1 MGFFNKLIHG
11 IILQTKLIKGDLKM
25 ITEHIVQSMTE
36 RIVHSFSPEKI
47 IVFGS
52 WARNE
57 ATEDS
62 DIDFLVITSYNGSK
76 RDIQVA
82 IRREL
87 KGFGVPKD
95 VIVATREEIEQKR
108 DLPGYLYGTAIRE
121 GKVVYERV
129 KQ

>member
-1 MGFFNKLIHG
+1 MLPHTL
-11 IILQTKLIKGDLKM
+11 ILQTKIFKGDPKM

-36 RIVHSFSPEKI
+36 RIVHSFSLEKI

-52 WARNE
+52 RAPNE

-95 VIVATREEIEQKR
+95 DIVATREEIEQKR

-121 GKVVYERV
+121 GKVVYERI

>member
-1 MGFFNKLIHG
+1 
-11 IILQTKLIKGDLKM
+11 M

-95 VIVATREEIEQKR
+95 VIVATREEIEEKR
-108 DLPGYLYGTAIRE
+108 DLPGYLYGTALRE
-121 GKVVYERV
+121 GKVVYERIE
-129 KQ
+129 